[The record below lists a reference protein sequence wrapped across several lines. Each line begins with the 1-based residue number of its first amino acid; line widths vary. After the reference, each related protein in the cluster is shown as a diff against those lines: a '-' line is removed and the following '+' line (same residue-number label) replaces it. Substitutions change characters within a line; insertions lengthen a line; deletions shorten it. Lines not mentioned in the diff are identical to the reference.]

1 MGRRRTECDRECYV
15 PRREGVHLRKEE
27 EGAHGKGG
35 SGGGGKGENGGGI
48 EKKTRERGKVARCAD
63 AHARE
68 SGTRYLF
75 YEYRSTEHY
84 ADERRR
90 YEIRC

>member
-1 MGRRRTECDRECYV
+1 M
-15 PRREGVHLRKEE
+15 LRPATRGSALE
-27 EGAHGKGG
+27 EGRGRGSRERGG
-35 SGGGGKGENGGGI
+35 GGGGKGENGGGI